1 MTLVDANV
9 LLDVATDDPRW
20 ADWSERQLD
29 AAIFRGPVIA
39 SDIAYAEF
47 SVGYSRIEDADAF
60 LADAGVE
67 VCPVPRSG
75 LFLAGKVHRAYRA
88 RGGTRTGV
96 LPDFLIGAHAAVAGV
111 PLLTRDVARY
121 RTNYPGVGLSTPGT

>member
-1 MTLVDANV
+1 MTLENTNV

-29 AAIFRGPVIA
+29 AAISGDPVIVN
-39 SDIAYAEF
+39 DIAYAEF

-60 LADAGVE
+60 LADAGVDAL
-67 VCPVPRSG
+67 PAPRPC
-75 LFLAGKVHRAYRA
+75 LFLAGKVRRAYHA

-96 LPDFLIGAHAAVAGV
+96 LPDPLIGAHAAVAGV
-111 PLLTRDVARY
+111 PLLTRDTARY
-121 RTNYPGVGLSTPGT
+121 RTNYLSVILIAPGA

>member
-20 ADWSERQLD
+20 ADWSERQFD
-29 AAIFRGPVIA
+29 AAISRGPVIV

-47 SVGYSRIEDADAF
+47 LVGYSRIEDAGAF
-60 LADAGVE
+60 LAGAGVD
-67 VCPVPRSG
+67 VLPVPRPG
-75 LFLAGKVHRAYRA
+75 LFLAGEVHRAYRA

-96 LPDFLIGAHAAVAGV
+96 LPDFLIGVYAAVAGV
-111 PLLTRDVARY
+111 PLLTRDTTR
-121 RTNYPGVGLSTPGT
+121 

>member
-1 MTLVDANV
+1 VTLVDANV

-29 AAIFRGPVIA
+29 VATSRGPVIV

-60 LADAGVE
+60 LADAGVG
-67 VCPVPRSG
+67 VLPVPRAG

-96 LPDFLIGAHAAVAGV
+96 LPDFLIGAHAAVAGM

-121 RTNYPGVGLSTPGT
+121 RTNYPSVVLIAPGA